1 MTAVP
6 HAAPHRLRLSADALV
21 ANWRALARMSGA
33 RAACGAAVKADGY
46 GLGAA
51 AVVQRLAAAGC
62 RDLFVS
68 SWAEAAAL
76 PVAAPLGLSVLHG
89 VRAEDMP
96 LAAAL
101 PHVRPVLNTAQQVA
115 RWRDAGGGRA
125 CDVMVDTGMNRLGI
139 APADIAGGL
148 LDGLVI
154 DTLMSHLACA
164 DEPAAAMNRD
174 QLHRFAALR
183 GATRARRM
191 SLANS
196 AGIALGADYAF
207 DLTRPGLSLYG
218 GVPCP
223 ALADTI
229 RPVVTIEAQLLQRRI
244 VRAGEMVGYNA
255 TWVAPADTPVG
266 TANLGYA
273 DGYGRGF
280 SDRGRAQAVA
290 GDGPW
295 LPVIG
300 RVSMDLVA
308 LDLTGTTLAEG
319 DWIAFD
325 PDLPRAAAASG
336 RSQYELLTGLGKRFD
351 RVWA

>member
-1 MTAVP
+1 M
-6 HAAPHRLRLSADALV
+6 
-21 ANWRALARMSGA
+21 
-33 RAACGAAVKADGY
+33 
-46 GLGAA
+46 
-51 AVVQRLAAAGC
+51 
-62 RDLFVS
+62 
-68 SWAEAAAL
+68 
-76 PVAAPLGLSVLHG
+76 
-89 VRAEDMP
+89 
-96 LAAAL
+96 
-101 PHVRPVLNTAQQVA
+101 
-115 RWRDAGGGRA
+115 
-125 CDVMVDTGMNRLGI
+125 
-139 APADIAGGL
+139 
-148 LDGLVI
+148 
-154 DTLMSHLACA
+154 
-164 DEPAAAMNRD
+164 
-174 QLHRFAALR
+174 
-183 GATRARRM
+183 
-191 SLANS
+191 
-196 AGIALGADYAF
+196 
-207 DLTRPGLSLYG
+207 
-218 GVPCP
+218 
-223 ALADTI
+223 
-229 RPVVTIEAQLLQRRI
+229 TIEAQLLQRRI
-244 VRAGEMVGYNA
+244 VRAGEVVGYNA